1 MVLSLVGVALY
12 AMAPWLEDLAVER
25 IKIEVDY
32 ATVAPEGSITTILTG
47 LPKEV
52 SVSVDVAVTND
63 NVFDIALH
71 TLELTGYVNES
82 AIAEAHP
89 KLRTSPLP
97 LPAGETVTIAIKT
110 TIPTRAAAVLPIDI
124 LRTGD
129 LDLRVEGVATG
140 EAFGRRVSRP
150 FEITGVDL
158 RLQPTLKL

>member
-1 MVLSLVGVALY
+1 MVLAVLGATLFVL
-12 AMAPWLEDLAVER
+12 APRLEDYVVDRLR
-25 IKIEVDY
+25 IEVDY

-63 NVFDIALH
+63 NLFDIALH
-71 TLELTGYVNES
+71 DLELTGYVNES
-82 AIAEAHP
+82 AIAEARP
-89 KLRTSPLP
+89 TLPTSPLP

-110 TIPTRAAAVLPIDI
+110 TVPTRAAAVVPIDI

-129 LDLRVEGVATG
+129 LELRVEGVATG